1 MSKSQL
7 ELVPV
12 NEALVNEV
20 TDSYVIRQWNEM
32 LNANVQASSWTLSKY
47 PNLSDAF
54 SWQESPQGHEFWSVI
69 SRLFTIKTV
78 KSDIPCGKIEGYNVT
93 VLGDGKVKV
102 GCTTLTDEQVADII
116 AAIAKQK
123 EGE

>member
-1 MSKSQL
+1 MSKPQL

-20 TDSYVIRQWNEM
+20 ADSYVIREWNEM
-32 LNANVQASSWTLSKY
+32 LNANFQASDWSFG
-47 PNLSDAF
+47 NRILSDAF
-54 SWQESPQGHEFWSVI
+54 SWQKSKEGHAFWSVI
-69 SRLFTIKTV
+69 NRLFTIKTV
-78 KSDIPCGKIEGYNVT
+78 KPEISCGEIYGYKVT
-93 VLGDGKVKV
+93 VLGDGTVRV
-102 GCTTLTDEQVADII
+102 GCTTVPQSQVDDII